1 MPAAQGLRR
10 TRFVKKRV
18 VIRKLAFP
26 TNDRHKGGIAHRLSE
41 GVIRLARK
49 VYSAEF
55 KKSAIASVTEQNYKP
70 KQAATNLG
78 VNPGTYKF
86 WLKTSR
92 RSGKVVDPLEQ
103 ADLQKRNAE
112 LEREVTRLRM
122 ERDILKKAA
131 AVFAK
136 ESS

>member
-1 MPAAQGLRR
+1 MP
-10 TRFVKKRV
+10 
-18 VIRKLAFP
+18 
-26 TNDRHKGGIAHRLSE
+26 
-41 GVIRLARK
+41 RK
-49 VYSAEF
+49 VNSAEF
-55 KKSAIASVTEQNYKP
+55 KKSVMALVTEQNYKP

-78 VNPGTYKF
+78 INPGTYKF
-86 WLKTSR
+86 WLKTYR

-103 ADLQKRNAE
+103 ADLRQRNAE
-112 LEREVTRLRM
+112 LEREVIRLRM

>member
-1 MPAAQGLRR
+1 M
-10 TRFVKKRV
+10 
-18 VIRKLAFP
+18 
-26 TNDRHKGGIAHRLSE
+26 
-41 GVIRLARK
+41 ARK

-55 KKSAIASVTEQNYKP
+55 KKSAIALVTEQNYKP
-70 KQAATNLG
+70 EQAATNLG

-86 WLKTSR
+86 WLKTHR
-92 RSGKVVDPLEQ
+92 RSGKVVDPVEQ
-103 ADLQKRNAE
+103 ADLQKLNTE

-131 AVFAK
+131 AFFAK